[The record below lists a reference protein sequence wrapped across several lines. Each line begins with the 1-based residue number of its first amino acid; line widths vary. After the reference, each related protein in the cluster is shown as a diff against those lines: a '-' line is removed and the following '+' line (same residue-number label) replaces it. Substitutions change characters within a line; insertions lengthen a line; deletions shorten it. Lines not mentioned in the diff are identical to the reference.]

1 MRYKIT
7 SYKKNSNIFFSRKFV
22 AFQGQRLL
30 VFTLGVFL
38 IFSSFS
44 MVTFAQETP
53 WHIEMVSH
61 RGYSHYYPDNTLTAF
76 QAAIDAGAKAVELDV
91 RKTSDGAFVIYHD
104 DTVAKLTGKPN
115 DTTGIK
121 KYTLEQV
128 KSFDN
133 GAWFDEKFV
142 GEQIP
147 TLDEALALFEGTDVT
162 IYVELKDVGRS
173 KKFPQ
178 DVYWI
183 VKSHGLLNQVVFSSF
198 KYSYLKQIKALNYS
212 QPVMKLTGTASL
224 DLAKRCPADYYG
236 INMAA
241 CNPTVV
247 RVYHEAG
254 ALVYAYT
261 PQNAVEGMSLQ
272 NMGVDGF
279 ITDYVSADELVV
291 PTDIPI
297 ELIR

>member
-1 MRYKIT
+1 MIHKIT
-7 SYKKNSNIFFSRKFV
+7 FFKKITNILFSRKFV
-22 AFQGQRLL
+22 TFQGQRLI
-30 VFTLGVFL
+30 VFALGVFL
-38 IFSSFS
+38 ILDSFS
-44 MVTFAQETP
+44 TVTLAQETP
-53 WHIEMVSH
+53 WKVELVSH

-76 QAAIDAGAKAVELDV
+76 QAAIDAGTKAVELDV
-91 RKTSDGAFVIYHD
+91 RKTSDGAYVIYHD

-133 GAWFDEKFV
+133 GTWFDAKFA

-162 IYVELKDVGRS
+162 IFVELKDVGRS
-173 KKFPQ
+173 KKYPQ
-178 DVYWI
+178 DVYSI
-183 VKSHGLLNQVVFSSF
+183 VKAHGLLDQVVFSSF
-198 KYSYLKQIKALNYS
+198 KYAYLKQIKKLNYS

-224 DLAKRCPADYYG
+224 DLAKKCPADYYG

-261 PQNAVEGMSLQ
+261 PQDAIEGMALQ

-279 ITDYVSADELVV
+279 ITDYVSVDELV
-291 PTDIPI
+291 IPADFD
-297 ELIR
+297 